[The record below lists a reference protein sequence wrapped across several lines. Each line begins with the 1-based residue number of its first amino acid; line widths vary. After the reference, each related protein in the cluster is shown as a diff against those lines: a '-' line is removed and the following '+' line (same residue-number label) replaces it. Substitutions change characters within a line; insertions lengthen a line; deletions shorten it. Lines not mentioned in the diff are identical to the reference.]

1 MTIKITDHL
10 FQYGSDKFFR
20 GSAYKMELGTFGE
33 KKDPIGP
40 KAYLAVEGKIR
51 ASHLAERPIHQGKP
65 MEIDWS
71 SVQKAALEANGTLK
85 FFGIGVNGGTSFDY
99 EYAKK
104 AKLKLINYW
113 INEGPFVDPVI
124 DQLELGLLGIFV
136 IERCAAIDANSEEFQ
151 RAVSFE
157 SRLLDRGP
165 IDFHRLALV
174 YRAFCQMRCSDFSF
188 DRQIG
193 LGTDR
198 VFLFA
203 ESPQFHLI
211 CATAKEFVRSVL
223 EQVISDL
230 DGHNNS
236 PDLKMRPR
244 FFGRA
249 AIQDQIFL

>member
-113 INEGPFVDPVI
+113 INEGPMKACLNNDADTVRLAMFDEGNDARVVNEIVI
-124 DQLELGLLGIFV
+124 AVTAEL
-136 IERCAAIDANSEEFQ
+136 AEE
-151 RAVSFE
+151 
-157 SRLLDRGP
+157 LDRNFSSSADVTFAGNELSLSVAVGSSSSTT
-165 IDFHRLALV
+165 ITLGEGTCFA
-174 YRAFCQMRCSDFSF
+174 YRMYKVKKW
-188 DRQIG
+188 DRKNK
-193 LGTDR
+193 
-198 VFLFA
+198 
-203 ESPQFHLI
+203 LI
-211 CATAKEFVRSVL
+211 EDL
-223 EQVISDL
+223 ED
-230 DGHNNS
+230 DNKG
-236 PDLKMRPR
+236 M
-244 FFGRA
+244 G
-249 AIQDQIFL
+249 